1 MALENAGLGDQHGG
15 NGGNRMFDLVIKDAE
30 IYDGAGN
37 AAVRGDLGVTN
48 GRIAAIGGKLGAAK
62 ETVKADGLA
71 LAPGIIDGHT
81 HYDAQI
87 TWDPFVDPSPA
98 LGVTTA
104 VMGNCGF
111 TIAPCKP
118 ADRDLTMR
126 HLTHVEGMSLDALRA
141 GIRWGF
147 ESFPQYLDMLQAQ
160 GVGPNVACFAGHSA
174 IRTFVM
180 GAEATE
186 RTATDAEISQMAAQ
200 VREAMAAGAVGFASS
215 TAEAHNGEGGT
226 PMPSRLADDRE
237 LRALV
242 NAMAESGNGVYMLT
256 KGSKTSIP
264 YLEEL
269 AVEARRPVVI
279 AALFHSNTNP
289 TAAFTTLDQV
299 NAARSRGHQLVAQ
312 TSCCPLS
319 MDFTFKSP
327 YLFESM
333 QSWKPAMA
341 AHGDEAL
348 KKVYRDPSWRDAV
361 RRELEAA
368 RGRMVF
374 NGEWDK
380 LFVVETAKAEN
391 QAMEGATLAE
401 LAKKAGKEPLDFI
414 LDFALSENLDTS
426 FVAQLLHNDEKA
438 VGKILADPN
447 THISLSDAG
456 AHLTF
461 FCDAG
466 FGLHLMGHWSRDLGV
481 LDLPQA
487 VHRLTGQPA
496 KLFGIRNRG
505 LLREGYA
512 ADLMLFDPKTVA
524 RGAKRRAHDLPAGAA
539 RLTTSAVGLQGV
551 WINGTKVADQTGF
564 CVDRTARPGEVLR
577 QFAA

>member
-1 MALENAGLGDQHGG
+1 
-15 NGGNRMFDLVIKDAE
+15 MFDLVIKAAE
-30 IYDGAGN
+30 IFDGSGAK
-37 AAVRGDLGVTN
+37 ATQGDLGVTK
-48 GRIAAIGGKLGAAK
+48 GRIAAIGPGLGAAR

-104 VMGNCGF
+104 VLGNCGF

-147 ESFPQYLDMLQAQ
+147 ESFPQYLDMLQSQ

-186 RTATDAEISQMAAQ
+186 RKATDEEIGQMVAQ

-242 NAMAESGNGVYMLT
+242 KAMAESGSGVYMLT

-269 AVEARRPVVI
+269 AVEAKRPVVI

-289 TAAFTTLDQV
+289 PAAFNTLDQV
-299 NAARSRGHQLVAQ
+299 NAARSRGHQIVAQ

-319 MDFTFKSP
+319 MVSP
-327 YLFESM
+327 SRARTCSSM

-341 AHGDEAL
+341 AWRGAEG
-348 KKVYRDPSWRDAV
+348 VYRDPTWRDAV
-361 RRELEAA
+361 RRKLERA
-368 RGRMVF
+368 RPIVQRRM
-374 NGEWDK
+374 GQA
-380 LFVVETAKAEN
+380 FVVEVAKAEN
-391 QAMEGATLAE
+391 QAMEGAPAE

-414 LDFALSENLDTS
+414 LDFALSEASTPRS
-426 FVAQLLHNDEKA
+426 
-438 VGKILADPN
+438 
-447 THISLSDAG
+447 
-456 AHLTF
+456 
-461 FCDAG
+461 
-466 FGLHLMGHWSRDLGV
+466 
-481 LDLPQA
+481 
-487 VHRLTGQPA
+487 
-496 KLFGIRNRG
+496 
-505 LLREGYA
+505 
-512 ADLMLFDPKTVA
+512 
-524 RGAKRRAHDLPAGAA
+524 
-539 RLTTSAVGLQGV
+539 
-551 WINGTKVADQTGF
+551 
-564 CVDRTARPGEVLR
+564 
-577 QFAA
+577 

>member
-1 MALENAGLGDQHGG
+1 
-15 NGGNRMFDLVIKDAE
+15 
-30 IYDGAGN
+30 
-37 AAVRGDLGVTN
+37 
-48 GRIAAIGGKLGAAK
+48 
-62 ETVKADGLA
+62 
-71 LAPGIIDGHT
+71 
-81 HYDAQI
+81 
-87 TWDPFVDPSPA
+87 
-98 LGVTTA
+98 
-104 VMGNCGF
+104 
-111 TIAPCKP
+111 
-118 ADRDLTMR
+118 
-126 HLTHVEGMSLDALRA
+126 
-141 GIRWGF
+141 
-147 ESFPQYLDMLQAQ
+147 
-160 GVGPNVACFAGHSA
+160 
-174 IRTFVM
+174 
-180 GAEATE
+180 
-186 RTATDAEISQMAAQ
+186 
-200 VREAMAAGAVGFASS
+200 
-215 TAEAHNGEGGT
+215 
-226 PMPSRLADDRE
+226 
-237 LRALV
+237 
-242 NAMAESGNGVYMLT
+242 
-256 KGSKTSIP
+256 
-264 YLEEL
+264 
-269 AVEARRPVVI
+269 
-279 AALFHSNTNP
+279 
-289 TAAFTTLDQV
+289 
-299 NAARSRGHQLVAQ
+299 
-312 TSCCPLS
+312 

-341 AHGDEAL
+341 AHGEEAL

-380 LFVVETAKAEN
+380 LFVVEVAKAEN

-414 LDFALSENLDTS
+414 LDFALSENLDTA

-438 VGKILADPN
+438 VGRILADPN

-496 KLFGIRNRG
+496 KLFGIKNRG

-539 RLTTSAVGLQGV
+539 RLTTSAIGLHGV
-551 WINGTKVADQTGF
+551 WINGTHVADPKGF
-564 CVDRTARPGEVLR
+564 CVDKTARPGEVIR
-577 QFAA
+577 QFAS

>member
-1 MALENAGLGDQHGG
+1 
-15 NGGNRMFDLVIKDAE
+15 MFDLVIKDAE
-30 IYDGAGN
+30 IFDGAGS
-37 AAVRGDLGVTN
+37 APLRGDLGVTA
-48 GRIAAIGGKLGAAK
+48 GKIVEIGPKLGAAR

-104 VMGNCGF
+104 ILGNCGF
-111 TIAPCKP
+111 TIAPCRP

-141 GIRWGF
+141 GIRWEF
-147 ESFPQYLDMLQAQ
+147 ESFPQYLDMLTRL
-160 GVGPNVACFAGHSA
+160 GVGPNVACFSGHSSV
-174 IRTFVM
+174 RTWVM
-180 GAEATE
+180 GEEATE
-186 RTATDAEISQMAAQ
+186 RTATDEEIAKMVAL
-200 VREAMAAGAVGFASS
+200 VREGMAAGAVGFATS

-242 NAMAESGNGVYMLT
+242 RAMGDSGRGVYMLT

-269 AVEARRPVVI
+269 AIEAKRPVVI

-299 NAARSRGHQLVAQ
+299 NAARARGHQLVAQ

-341 AHGDEAL
+341 AHDGEAL
-348 KKVYRDPSWRDAV
+348 KKVYRDPAWRAAV
-361 RRELEAA
+361 KAELDRA
-368 RGRMVF
+368 RGRLVF

-380 LFVVETAKAEN
+380 LFIVETAKPEN
-391 QAMEGATLAE
+391 QKMESAPLSTLAQQ
-401 LAKKAGKEPLDFI
+401 AGQEPLDFI
-414 LDFALSENLDTS
+414 LDFALSENLDTA

-466 FGLHLMGHWSRDLGV
+466 FGLHLMGHWARDAGV

-496 KLFGIRNRG
+496 KLFGLKGRG
-505 LLREGYA
+505 LLRQGYA

-524 RGAKRRAHDLPAGAA
+524 RGPKRRAHDLPSGAA
-539 RLTTSAVGLQGV
+539 RLTTSAVGLHGV
-551 WINGTKVADQTGF
+551 WVNGARVTDEKGF
-564 CVDRTARPGEVLR
+564 CAEPTARPGKVLR
-577 QFAA
+577 EFAA

>member
-1 MALENAGLGDQHGG
+1 ML
-15 NGGNRMFDLVIKDAE
+15 DLVIRDAE
-30 IYDGAGN
+30 IFDGTGAKPVHGDVG
-37 AAVRGDLGVTN
+37 VRD
-48 GRIAAIGGKLGAAK
+48 GRIIEIGPKLGAAK

-104 VMGNCGF
+104 VLGNCGF

-118 ADRDLTMR
+118 KDRDLTMR

-147 ESFPQYLDMLQAQ
+147 ESFPQYLDMLEKQ
-160 GVGPNVACFAGHSA
+160 GVGPNVACYAGHSA

-180 GAEATE
+180 GEDATE
-186 RTATDAEISQMAAQ
+186 RTATDDEIAAMARI

-226 PMPSRLADDRE
+226 PMPSRLADDKE

-242 NAMAESGNGVYMLT
+242 RAMADSGRGLYMLT
-256 KGSKTSIP
+256 KGSMTSIP
-264 YLEEL
+264 YLEEI
-269 AVEARRPVVI
+269 AAEAGRPVLI

-289 TAAFTTLDQV
+289 MRAFTTLSEV
-299 NAARSRGHQLVAQ
+299 NQARARGRRLVAQ

-333 QSWKPAMA
+333 QAWKPAMA
-341 AHGDEAL
+341 AHDPAEL
-348 KKVYRDPSWRDAV
+348 TKIYRDPDWRASV
-361 RRELEAA
+361 RQELKER
-368 RGRMVF
+368 RGRLLF
-374 NGEWDK
+374 TSEWNK
-380 LFVVETAKAEN
+380 LFVVETAKEEN
-391 QAMEGATLAE
+391 RKLEGATLAD
-401 LAKKAGKEPLDFI
+401 LARQSGKDPLDCI
-414 LDFALSENLDTS
+414 LDMALSEDLGTL
-426 FVAQLLHNDEKA
+426 FVAQLLHNDDKE
-438 VGKILADPN
+438 VGKILADPDI
-447 THISLSDAG
+447 HISLSDAG

-466 FGLHLMGHWSRDLGV
+466 FGLHLLGHWSRDLGV

-496 KLFGIRNRG
+496 RLFGIQDRG
-505 LLREGYA
+505 LVKVGQA
-512 ADLMLFDPKTVA
+512 ADLMLFDPTTVA
-524 RGAKRRAHDLPAGAA
+524 RGPKRRAHDLPAGAA
-539 RLTTSAVGLQGV
+539 RLTASAVGLHGV
-551 WINGTKVADQTGF
+551 WVNGAHVADAKGF
-564 CVDRTARPGEVLR
+564 CADPSSRPGKVLR
-577 QFAA
+577 SFAA

>member
-1 MALENAGLGDQHGG
+1 
-15 NGGNRMFDLVIKDAE
+15 MFDLVIRNAE
-30 IYDGAGN
+30 IHDGTG
-37 AAVRGDLGVTN
+37 AAPQHGDLGVKD
-48 GRIAAIGGKLGAAK
+48 GRIAEIGPKLGVARQ
-62 ETVKADGLA
+62 TVNADGLA
-71 LAPGIIDGHT
+71 LSPGIVDGHT

-104 VMGNCGF
+104 VLGNCGF

-118 ADRDLTMR
+118 RDRDLTMR

-141 GIRWGF
+141 GIKWGF
-147 ESFPQYLDMLQAQ
+147 ESFPQYLDMLEKQ

-180 GAEATE
+180 GEEATE
-186 RTATDAEISQMAAQ
+186 RTATDAEVAAMADL

-237 LRALV
+237 LRTLV
-242 NAMAESGNGVYMLT
+242 RAMGERGKGVYMLT

-264 YLEEL
+264 YLEEI
-269 AVEARRPVVI
+269 AVESKRPVVI

-289 TAAFTTLDQV
+289 TASFSWLDQV
-299 NAARSRGHQLVAQ
+299 NQARARGRQLVAQ

-333 QSWKPAMA
+333 QAWKPAMA
-341 AHGDEAL
+341 AHDPADL
-348 KKVYRDPSWRDAV
+348 RRIYSDPSWRAAV
-361 RRELEAA
+361 RQELEER
-368 RGRMVF
+368 RGRLLF
-374 NGEWDK
+374 NSEWNK
-380 LFVVETAKAEN
+380 LFVVETAKPDN
-391 QAMEGATLAE
+391 RDLEGATLAE
-401 LAKKAGKEPLDFI
+401 VAAKAGKDPLDCI
-414 LDFALSENLDTS
+414 LDLALSEDLDTL
-426 FVAQLLHNDEKA
+426 FVAQLLHNDDKE

-466 FGLHLMGHWSRDLGV
+466 FGLHLLGHWSRDLGV

-496 KLFGIRNRG
+496 KLFGIEGRG
-505 LLREGYA
+505 VLTNGYA

-524 RGAKRRAHDLPAGAA
+524 RGPKRRAHDLPAGAA
-539 RLTTSAVGLQGV
+539 RLTGSAVGLHGV
-551 WINGTKVADQTGF
+551 WINGTQVADAEGF
-564 CVDRTARPGEVLR
+564 CADPASRPGTVLR
-577 QFAA
+577 SFAA

>member
-1 MALENAGLGDQHGG
+1 
-15 NGGNRMFDLVIKDAE
+15 MFDLVIKDAQLF
-30 IYDGAGN
+30 DGTG
-37 AAVRGDLGVTN
+37 AAPVHGDLGVMG
-48 GRIAAIGGKLGAAK
+48 GRIAAVGGRLGAAK
-62 ETVKADGLA
+62 QTVKADGLA

-104 VMGNCGF
+104 VLGNCGF

-141 GIRWGF
+141 GIHWEF
-147 ESFPQYLDMLQAQ
+147 ESFPQYLDMLERR
-160 GVGPNVACFAGHSA
+160 GVGPNVACFSGHSA

-180 GAEATE
+180 GEDATE
-186 RTATDAEISQMAAQ
+186 RTATDDEIARMVAQ

-242 NAMAESGNGVYMLT
+242 KAMGESGRGVYMLT

-289 TAAFTTLDQV
+289 TAAFSTLDQV
-299 NAARSRGHQLVAQ
+299 NQARSRGRQLVAQ

-333 QSWKPAMA
+333 TAWKPAMA
-341 AHGDEAL
+341 AHGLEDL
-348 KKVYRDPSWRDAV
+348 VKVYRDPAWRDAV
-361 RRELEAA
+361 RRELAA
-368 RGRMVF
+368 SRGRLVF
-374 NGEWDK
+374 NSEWDK
-380 LFVVETAKAEN
+380 LFVVETAKEEN
-391 QAMEGATLAE
+391 RALEGATLAA
-401 LAKKAGKEPLDFI
+401 LAKQAGKDPLDFI
-414 LDFALSENLDTS
+414 LDFALSENLDTM
-426 FVAQLLHNDEKA
+426 FVAQLLHNDETA
-438 VGKILADPN
+438 VGRILADPN

-481 LDLPQA
+481 LDLAQA

-496 KLFGIRNRG
+496 RLFGIANRG
-505 LLREGYA
+505 VLAEGKA
-512 ADLMLFDPKTVA
+512 ADLMLFDPATVA
-524 RGAKRRAHDLPAGAA
+524 RGPKRRVHDLPAGAA
-539 RLTTSAVGLQGV
+539 RLTTSAVGLHGV
-551 WINGTKVADQTGF
+551 WINGTRVADEKGF
-564 CVDRTARPGEVLR
+564 SADPSSRPGEVIR
-577 QFAA
+577 RFSA

>member
-1 MALENAGLGDQHGG
+1 VEETK
-15 NGGNRMFDLVIKDAE
+15 MFDLVIKNAE
-30 IYDGAGN
+30 ILDGSGAE
-37 AAVRGDLGVTN
+37 ATRGDLAVSN
-48 GRIAAIGGKLGAAK
+48 GKIVGIGPNLGAAR
-62 ETVKADGLA
+62 ETVNADGLA

-104 VMGNCGF
+104 VLGNCGF

-118 ADRDLTMR
+118 ADRDITMR

-141 GIRWGF
+141 GIHWGF
-147 ESFPQYLDMLQAQ
+147 ESFPQYLDMLQKQ
-160 GVGPNVACFAGHSA
+160 GVGPNVACFSGHSSV
-174 IRTFVM
+174 RTWVM

-186 RTATDAEISQMAAQ
+186 RAATDEEIAKMATL
-200 VREAMAAGAVGFASS
+200 VREAMAAGAIGFASS

-226 PMPSRLADDRE
+226 PMPSRLADDKE

-242 NAMAESGNGVYMLT
+242 RAMGESGHGVYMLT
-256 KGSKTSIP
+256 KGSKTSIL
-264 YLEEL
+264 YLEEI
-269 AVEARRPVVI
+269 AAEVNRPVVI

-289 TAAFTTLDQV
+289 TAAFTWLQQV
-299 NAARSRGHQLVAQ
+299 NDARTRGHKLVAQ

-333 QSWKPAMA
+333 QAWKPAMA
-341 AHGDEAL
+341 AHDPQEL
-348 KKVYRDPSWRDAV
+348 KKIYADPSWRASV
-361 RRELEAA
+361 RRELDE
-368 RGRMVF
+368 RHGRLLF
-374 NGEWDK
+374 NSEWNK
-380 LFVVETAKAEN
+380 LFVVETANARN
-391 QAMEGATLAE
+391 NALEGATLAE
-401 LAKKAGKEPLDFI
+401 VAKRQGKDPLDCI
-414 LDFALSENLDTS
+414 LDLALSENLDTT
-426 FVAQLLHNDEKA
+426 FVAQLMHNDDTE

-496 KLFGIRNRG
+496 KLFGIQGRG
-505 LLREGYA
+505 LLKEGYA
-512 ADLMLFDPKTVA
+512 ADLMLFDPKTVD
-524 RGAKRRAHDLPAGAA
+524 RGPKRRAHDLPAGAS
-539 RLTTSAVGLQGV
+539 RLTGSAVGLHGV
-551 WINGTKVADQTGF
+551 WVNGAKVANDKGF
-564 CVDRTARPGEVLR
+564 CADPTSRPGEVLR
-577 QFAA
+577 SFTA

>member
-1 MALENAGLGDQHGG
+1 
-15 NGGNRMFDLVIKDAE
+15 MFDLVIKDAE
-30 IYDGAGN
+30 IFDGSGAKP
-37 AAVRGDLGVTN
+37 VHGDLGVSN
-48 GRIAAIGGKLGAAK
+48 GRIAAIGPKLGAAK
-62 ETVKADGLA
+62 ETVQADGLA

-111 TIAPCKP
+111 TIAPCRP

-126 HLTHVEGMSLDALRA
+126 HLTHVEGMSLEALRA

-147 ESFPQYLDMLQAQ
+147 ESFPQYLDMLEKQ

-186 RTATDAEISQMAAQ
+186 RTATNDEIASMATL
-200 VREAMAAGAVGFASS
+200 VRQSMKAGAVGFASS

-226 PMPSRLADDRE
+226 PMPSRLADDKE

-242 NAMAESGNGVYMLT
+242 NAMGDSGQGVYMLT

-269 AVEARRPVVI
+269 AVEAKRPVVI

-289 TAAFTTLDQV
+289 DAAFTTLAQV
-299 NAARSRGHQLVAQ
+299 NAARARGHQLVAQ

-333 QSWKPAMA
+333 QAWKPAMA
-341 AHGDEAL
+341 AHDEAAL
-348 KKVYRDPSWRDAV
+348 KKVYADPAWRQSVKA
-361 RRELEAA
+361 ELAA
-368 RGRMVF
+368 RRGRLVF

-380 LFVVETAKAEN
+380 LFIVETAKTEN
-391 QAMEGATLAE
+391 RKLEGATLAE
-401 LAKKAGKEPLDFI
+401 LAKAANKDPLDFI
-414 LDFALSENLDTS
+414 LDFALSEDLDTA
-426 FVAQLLHNDEKA
+426 FVAQLLHNDDKE
-438 VGKILADPN
+438 VGRILADPN

-466 FGLHLMGHWSRDLGV
+466 FGLHLMGHWSRELGV
-481 LDLPQA
+481 LDLAQA

-496 KLFGIRNRG
+496 KLFGIQNRG
-505 LLREGYA
+505 LLRENFA

-524 RGAKRRAHDLPAGAA
+524 RGPKRRAHDLPSGAA
-539 RLTTSAVGLQGV
+539 RLTGGAIGLHGV
-551 WINGTKVADQTGF
+551 WVNGARVTDEKGF
-564 CVDRTARPGEVLR
+564 CADPKSRPGEVLR
-577 QFAA
+577 HFSA

>member
-1 MALENAGLGDQHGG
+1 
-15 NGGNRMFDLVIKDAE
+15 MFDLVIRDAE
-30 IYDGAGN
+30 IFDGSGARP
-37 AAVRGDLGVTN
+37 VHGDVGVTN
-48 GRIAAIGGKLGAAK
+48 GRITAMGPKLGAAK

-98 LGVTTA
+98 LGVTTT
-104 VMGNCGF
+104 VLGNCGF

-118 ADRDLTMR
+118 QDRDLTMR

-141 GIRWGF
+141 GIRWEF
-147 ESFPQYLDMLQAQ
+147 ESFPQYLDMLEKN

-180 GAEATE
+180 GADATE
-186 RTATDAEISQMAAQ
+186 RTATEAEIAQMADL
-200 VREAMAAGAVGFASS
+200 VRGAMKAGAVGFASS

-237 LRALV
+237 LRTLV
-242 NAMAESGNGVYMLT
+242 RAMSDSGKGVYMLT

-264 YLEEL
+264 YLEEI
-269 AVEARRPVVI
+269 AAEAKRPVVI

-289 TAAFTTLDQV
+289 TASFDWLRQV
-299 NAARSRGHQLVAQ
+299 NEARVRGHELVAQ

-333 QSWKPAMA
+333 QAWKPAMA
-341 AHGDEAL
+341 AHDLAEL
-348 KKVYRDPSWRDAV
+348 EKIYRDPAWRASV
-361 RRELEAA
+361 RAELEAK
-368 RGRMVF
+368 RGRLLF
-374 NGEWDK
+374 NGEWNK

-391 QAMEGATLAE
+391 RALEGATLDM
-401 LAKKAGKEPLDFI
+401 LAKQAGKEPLDFI
-414 LDFALSENLDTS
+414 LDFALSEKLDTM
-426 FVAQLLHNDEKA
+426 FVAQLLHNDDAA
-438 VGKILADPN
+438 VGRILADPN

-481 LDLPQA
+481 LDLAQA

-496 KLFGIRNRG
+496 KLFGIEGRG
-505 LLREGYA
+505 LLREGNA
-512 ADLMLFDPKTVA
+512 ADLMLFDPATVA
-524 RGAKRRAHDLPAGAA
+524 RGPKRRAHDLPAGAA
-539 RLTTSAVGLQGV
+539 RLTASAVGLHGV
-551 WINGTKVADQTGF
+551 WINGTRAADEKGF
-564 CVDRTARPGEVLR
+564 CADPKARPGEVLR
-577 QFAA
+577 RFAA

>member
-1 MALENAGLGDQHGG
+1 MT
-15 NGGNRMFDLVIKDAE
+15 FDLVIKDAE
-30 IYDGAGN
+30 IHDGAGG
-37 AAVRGDLGVTN
+37 APVRGDVGVAG
-48 GRIAAIGGKLGAAK
+48 GRIAAVGGKLGGAR
-62 ETVKADGLA
+62 ETVAADGRA

-104 VMGNCGF
+104 ILGNCGF

-118 ADRDLTMR
+118 SDRDLTMR
-126 HLTHVEGMSLDALRA
+126 HLTHVEGMSLAALRS
-141 GIRWGF
+141 GIRWEF
-147 ESFPQYLDMLQAQ
+147 ESFPQYLDLLARQ

-180 GAEATE
+180 GADATE
-186 RTATDAEISQMAAQ
+186 RTASDAEIGQMTSL
-200 VREAMAAGAVGFASS
+200 VREAMAAGAVGFATS

-242 NAMAESGNGVYMLT
+242 KAMGESGRGVYMLT
-256 KGSKTSIP
+256 RGSKTSIP

-269 AVEARRPVVI
+269 AIEARRPVVI
-279 AALFHSNTNP
+279 AALFHSNTSP
-289 TAAFTTLDQV
+289 GAAFTTLEQV
-299 NAARSRGHQLVAQ
+299 NAARARGRDLVAQ

-319 MDFTFKSP
+319 MDFTFRSP

-341 AHGDEAL
+341 AHDSEAL
-348 KKVYRDPSWRDAV
+348 KRVYRDPAWRAAV
-361 RRELEAA
+361 RQELEAA
-368 RGRMVF
+368 RGRLVF

-391 QAMEGATLAE
+391 RRLEGATLAQM
-401 LAKKAGKEPLDFI
+401 ARDAGKDPLDCI
-414 LDFALSENLDTS
+414 LDFALSEDLDTM
-426 FVAQLLHNDEKA
+426 FVAQLLHNDEAA
-438 VGKILADPN
+438 VGRILADPN

-487 VHRLTGQPA
+487 IYRLTGQPA
-496 KLFGIRNRG
+496 RLFGLKDRG

-512 ADLMLFDPKTVA
+512 ADLMLFDAGTVA
-524 RGAKRRAHDLPAGAA
+524 RGPKRRVHDLPSGAA
-539 RLTTSAVGLQGV
+539 RLTTSAVGLHGV
-551 WINGTKVADQTGF
+551 WVNGVRVADEKGF
-564 CVDRTARPGEVLR
+564 RDPGSRPGEVLR
-577 QFAA
+577 HFAS

>member
-1 MALENAGLGDQHGG
+1 
-15 NGGNRMFDLVIKDAE
+15 MFDLVIKDAE
-30 IYDGAGN
+30 ILDGAGDKPVH
-37 AAVRGDLGVTN
+37 AELGVVA
-48 GRIAAIGGKLGAAK
+48 GKIAAIGIGLGAAR

-71 LAPGIIDGHT
+71 LMPGIIDGHT

-104 VMGNCGF
+104 VLGNCGF

-141 GIRWGF
+141 GIRWEF
-147 ESFPQYLDMLQAQ
+147 ESFPQYLDMLAHQ

-180 GAEATE
+180 GEDATE
-186 RTATDAEISQMAAQ
+186 RAATDEEVAQMTAL

-242 NAMAESGNGVYMLT
+242 RAMGESGRGVYMLT

-269 AVEARRPVVI
+269 AIEARRPVVI

-289 TAAFTTLDQV
+289 TAAFTTLEQV

-333 QSWKPAMA
+333 RSWKPAMA
-341 AHGDEAL
+341 AHDKGAL
-348 KKVYRDPSWRDAV
+348 TRVYRDPAWRDAV
-361 RRELEAA
+361 RRELSAS
-368 RGRMVF
+368 RGRLVF
-374 NGEWDK
+374 NSEWDK
-380 LFVVETAKAEN
+380 LFVVETAKPEN
-391 QAMEGATLAE
+391 RDLEGVTLAE
-401 LAKKAGKEPLDFI
+401 LARQANKDPLDAI
-414 LDFALSENLDTS
+414 LDLALSEGLETM

-438 VGKILADPN
+438 VGRILADPD

-466 FGLHLMGHWSRDLGV
+466 FGLHLLGHWSRDLGV

-487 VHRLTGQPA
+487 VHRLTDQPA
-496 KLFGIRNRG
+496 RIFGIQGRG
-505 LLREGYA
+505 LLRQGYA
-512 ADLMLFDPKTVA
+512 ADLMLFDPRTVA
-524 RGAKRRAHDLPAGAA
+524 RGPKRRSHDLPAGAA
-539 RLTTSAVGLQGV
+539 RLTTSAVGLHGV
-551 WINGTKVADQTGF
+551 WINGIKVADDKGF
-564 CVDRTARPGEVLR
+564 CADPTARPGEVIR
-577 QFAA
+577 SFAA

>member
-1 MALENAGLGDQHGG
+1 
-15 NGGNRMFDLVIKDAE
+15 MFDLVIKDAE
-30 IYDGAGN
+30 IFDGAGS
-37 AAVRGDLGVTN
+37 APVHGDLGVTA
-48 GRIAAIGGKLGAAK
+48 GRIAAIGANLGAAK
-62 ETVKADGLA
+62 ETVNARGLA

-104 VMGNCGF
+104 ILGNCGF
-111 TIAPCKP
+111 TIAPCRP
-118 ADRDLTMR
+118 QDRDLTMR
-126 HLTHVEGMSLDALRA
+126 HLTHVEGMSIDALRA
-141 GIRWGF
+141 GIRWEF
-147 ESFPQYLDMLQAQ
+147 ESFPQYLDMLQRL
-160 GVGPNVACFAGHSA
+160 GVGPNVACFSGHSSV
-174 IRTFVM
+174 RTWVM
-180 GAEATE
+180 GEEATE
-186 RTATDAEISQMAAQ
+186 RTATDDEVAKMVAL
-200 VREAMAAGAVGFASS
+200 VRESMAAGAVGFATS

-242 NAMAESGNGVYMLT
+242 RAMGDSGRGVYMLT

-269 AVEARRPVVI
+269 AIEARRPVVI

-289 TAAFTTLDQV
+289 TAAFTWLDQV
-299 NAARSRGHQLVAQ
+299 NAARARGHQLVAQ

-333 QSWKPAMA
+333 EAWKPAMA
-341 AHGDEAL
+341 AHDPAGLE
-348 KKVYRDPSWRDAV
+348 KVYRDPSWRAAV
-361 RRELEAA
+361 RNELTAKH
-368 RGRMVF
+368 GRLLF

-380 LFVVETAKAEN
+380 LFIVETAKPEN
-391 QAMEGATLAE
+391 QKMEGAPLSQLAQQ
-401 LAKKAGKEPLDFI
+401 AGKDPLDFI
-414 LDFALSENLDTS
+414 LDFALSEKLDTT

-496 KLFGIRNRG
+496 KLFGLQARG

-512 ADLMLFDPKTVA
+512 ADLMLFDPATVA
-524 RGAKRRAHDLPAGAA
+524 RGPKRRAHDLPSGAA
-539 RLTTSAVGLQGV
+539 RLTTSAVGLHGV
-551 WINGTKVADQTGF
+551 WINGTKTADEKGF
-564 CVDRTARPGEVLR
+564 CIDRNARPGEVLR
-577 QFAA
+577 SFAV

>member
-1 MALENAGLGDQHGG
+1 
-15 NGGNRMFDLVIKDAE
+15 MFDLVIKDAE
-30 IYDGAGN
+30 IHDGAGS
-37 AAVRGDLGVTN
+37 APVHGDLGVTA
-48 GRIAAIGGKLGAAK
+48 GRIAAIGRGLGAAK
-62 ETVKADGLA
+62 ETVQARGLA

-104 VMGNCGF
+104 VLGNCGF

-118 ADRDLTMR
+118 QDRDLTMR

-141 GIRWGF
+141 GIRWEF
-147 ESFPQYLDMLQAQ
+147 ESFPQYLDMLQRL
-160 GVGPNVACFAGHSA
+160 GVGPNVACFSGHSS
-174 IRTFVM
+174 IRTWVM
-180 GAEATE
+180 GEEATE
-186 RTATDAEISQMAAQ
+186 RAATDDEIARMVAL
-200 VREAMAAGAVGFASS
+200 VREGMAAGAVGFATS

-226 PMPSRLADDRE
+226 PMPSRLADDKE

-242 NAMAESGNGVYMLT
+242 RAMGDSGRGVYMLT

-289 TAAFTTLDQV
+289 TAAFTWLEQV
-299 NAARSRGHQLVAQ
+299 NAARGRGRELVAQ

-333 QSWKPAMA
+333 ESWKPAMA
-341 AHGDEAL
+341 AHGGEAL
-348 KKVYRDPSWRDAV
+348 KKVYRDPAWRAAV
-361 RRELEAA
+361 KREIEAS
-368 RGRMVF
+368 RGRLVF

-391 QAMEGATLAE
+391 RKLEGATLAA
-401 LAKKAGKEPLDFI
+401 LATQAGREPLDFI
-414 LDFALSENLDTS
+414 LDFALSENLDTQ

-466 FGLHLMGHWSRDLGV
+466 FGLHLMGHWSRELGV

-496 KLFGIRNRG
+496 RLFGLKGRG

-524 RGAKRRAHDLPAGAA
+524 RGPKRRAHDLPAGAA
-539 RLTTSAVGLQGV
+539 RLTASAVGLHGV
-551 WINGTKVADQTGF
+551 WINGTKTADEKGF
-564 CVDRTARPGEVLR
+564 CIDPAARPGTVLR
-577 QFAA
+577 DFAA

>member
-1 MALENAGLGDQHGG
+1 VEETK
-15 NGGNRMFDLVIKDAE
+15 MFDLVIKDAE
-30 IYDGAGN
+30 IFDGSGAKP
-37 AAVRGDLGVTN
+37 VRGDLAVSKGKIVE
-48 GRIAAIGGKLGAAK
+48 IGPNLGAAK

-98 LGVTTA
+98 LGVTTT
-104 VMGNCGF
+104 VLGNCGF

-118 ADRDLTMR
+118 ADRDITMR
-126 HLTHVEGMSLDALRA
+126 HLTHVEGMSLEALRS
-141 GIRWGF
+141 GINWGF
-147 ESFPQYLDMLQAQ
+147 ESFPQYLDMLEKQ
-160 GVGPNVACFAGHSA
+160 GVGPNVACFSGHSSV
-174 IRTFVM
+174 RTWVM

-186 RTATDAEISQMAAQ
+186 RAATDDEIAKMATL

-226 PMPSRLADDRE
+226 PMPSRLADDKE

-242 NAMAESGNGVYMLT
+242 RAMGEGGRGVYMLT
-256 KGSKTSIP
+256 KGSKTTIP
-264 YLEEL
+264 YLEEI
-269 AVEARRPVVI
+269 AAEVNRPVVI

-289 TAAFTTLDQV
+289 TAAFTWLQQV
-299 NAARSRGHQLVAQ
+299 NEARARGHKLVAQ

-333 QSWKPAMA
+333 QAWKPAMA
-341 AHGDEAL
+341 AHDPQAL
-348 KKVYRDPSWRDAV
+348 KKIYADPSWRASV
-361 RRELEAA
+361 RKELDER
-368 RGRMVF
+368 RGRLLF
-374 NGEWDK
+374 NSEWNK
-380 LFVVETAKAEN
+380 LFVVETAKQQN
-391 QAMEGATLAE
+391 SKLEGATLAE
-401 LAKKAGKEPLDFI
+401 VAKAQGKDPLDCI
-414 LDFALSENLDTS
+414 LDLALSEDLDTT
-426 FVAQLLHNDEKA
+426 FVAQLLHNDDTE

-496 KLFGIRNRG
+496 ALFGIEGRG
-505 LLREGYA
+505 LLKQGYA
-512 ADLMLFDPKTVA
+512 ADLMLFDPRTVD
-524 RGAKRRAHDLPAGAA
+524 RGPKRRAHDLPAGAA
-539 RLTTSAVGLQGV
+539 RLTGSAIGLHGV
-551 WINGTKVADQTGF
+551 WVNGAKVANDKGF
-564 CVDRTARPGEVLR
+564 CADPKSRPGKVLR
-577 QFAA
+577 SFTA

>member
-1 MALENAGLGDQHGG
+1 
-15 NGGNRMFDLVIKDAE
+15 MFDLVIRDAE
-30 IYDGAGN
+30 IHDGAGSAPVN
-37 AAVRGDLGVTN
+37 GDLGVTN
-48 GRIAAIGGKLGAAK
+48 GRIAAVGGRLGAGR
-62 ETVKADGLA
+62 ETVRADGLA

-104 VMGNCGF
+104 VLGNCGF

-141 GIRWGF
+141 GIRWEF
-147 ESFPQYLDMLQAQ
+147 ESFPQYLDMLARQ

-180 GAEATE
+180 GEDATE
-186 RTATDAEISQMAAQ
+186 RTATEAEIARMAAL
-200 VREAMAAGAVGFASS
+200 VRESMAAGAVGFATS

-237 LRALV
+237 MRALV
-242 NAMAESGNGVYMLT
+242 RAMGDSGAGVYMLT
-256 KGSKTSIP
+256 RGSKTSIP

-289 TAAFTTLDQV
+289 TAAFTVLEQV
-299 NAARSRGHQLVAQ
+299 NAARARGRQLVAQ

-341 AHGDEAL
+341 AHDPEAL
-348 KKVYRDPSWRDAV
+348 KQVYRDPAWRAAV

-368 RGRMVF
+368 RGRLVF

-380 LFVVETAKAEN
+380 LFVVETARAEN
-391 QAMEGATLAE
+391 RALEGATLA
-401 LAKKAGKEPLDFI
+401 AMAAKAGKDPLDCI
-414 LDFALSENLDTS
+414 LDFALSEDLDTL
-426 FVAQLLHNDEKA
+426 FVAQLLHNDETA
-438 VGKILADPN
+438 VGRILADPD

-481 LDLPQA
+481 MDLPQA
-487 VHRLTGQPA
+487 VHRLSGQPA
-496 KLFGIRNRG
+496 KLFGLHDRG
-505 LLREGYA
+505 LLRDGYA
-512 ADLMLFDPKTVA
+512 ADLMLFDPRTVA
-524 RGAKRRAHDLPAGAA
+524 RGPKRRAHDLPSGAA
-539 RLTTSAVGLQGV
+539 RLTTSAVGLHGV
-551 WINGTKVADQTGF
+551 WVNGTQVADAKGLSADATS
-564 CVDRTARPGEVLR
+564 RPGQVLR
-577 QFAA
+577 QFAG

>member
-1 MALENAGLGDQHGG
+1 
-15 NGGNRMFDLVIKDAE
+15 MFDLVIQDAE
-30 IYDGAGN
+30 IFDGSGAQP
-37 AAVRGDLGVTN
+37 VHGDLGVLN
-48 GRIAAIGGKLGAAK
+48 GRIAAIGPKLGAAK
-62 ETVKADGLA
+62 ELVKARGLA

-98 LGVTTA
+98 LGVTTT
-104 VMGNCGF
+104 VLGNCGF

-118 ADRDLTMR
+118 KDRDLTMR
-126 HLTHVEGMSLDALRA
+126 HLTHVEGMSLDALRT

-147 ESFPQYLDMLQAQ
+147 ESFPQYLDMLQQQ

-180 GAEATE
+180 GHDATE
-186 RTATDAEISQMAAQ
+186 RAATDEEIAQMAAL

-226 PMPSRLADDRE
+226 PMPSRLADDKE
-237 LRALV
+237 LRTLV
-242 NAMAESGNGVYMLT
+242 RAMAESGSGVYMLT

-264 YLEEL
+264 YLEEI
-269 AVEARRPVVI
+269 AAEAKRPVVI

-289 TAAFTTLDQV
+289 TASSTWLSQV
-299 NAARSRGHQLVAQ
+299 NDARARGRQLVAQ

-333 QSWKPAMA
+333 ESWKPAMA
-341 AHGDEAL
+341 AHGGAAL
-348 KKVYRDPSWRDAV
+348 KQVYRDPAWRAAV
-361 RRELEAA
+361 KKELLER
-368 RGRMVF
+368 RGRLVF

-380 LFVVETAKAEN
+380 LFVVETAKAQN
-391 QAMEGATLAE
+391 RVMEGATLAE
-401 LAKKAGKEPLDFI
+401 LAKKASKDPLDCI
-414 LDFALSENLDTS
+414 LDFALDENLDTM
-426 FVAQLLHNDEKA
+426 FVAQLLHNDDKA
-438 VGKILADPN
+438 VGRILADPD

-466 FGLHLMGHWSRDLGV
+466 FGLHLLGHWSRDLGV

-496 KLFGIRNRG
+496 KLFGIEGRG

-524 RGAKRRAHDLPAGAA
+524 RGPKRRAHDLPGGAT
-539 RLTTSAVGLQGV
+539 RLTTSAVGLHGV
-551 WINGTKVADQTGF
+551 WVNGEHVADARGF
-564 CVDRTARPGEVLR
+564 CADPKSRPGEVLR
-577 QFAA
+577 AFAA

>member
-1 MALENAGLGDQHGG
+1 
-15 NGGNRMFDLVIKDAE
+15 MFDLVIKDAE
-30 IYDGAGN
+30 IHDGSGAQPLK
-37 AAVRGDLGVTN
+37 GDLGVKD
-48 GRIAAIGGKLGAAK
+48 GRIAAIGPKLGAAK

-104 VMGNCGF
+104 ILGNCGF

-141 GIRWGF
+141 GINWGF
-147 ESFPQYLDMLQAQ
+147 ESFPQYLDMLEKN

-180 GAEATE
+180 GADATE
-186 RTATDAEISQMAAQ
+186 RAASADEVARMADL

-215 TAEAHNGEGGT
+215 TSEAHNGEGGT
-226 PMPSRLADDRE
+226 PMPSRLADDHE
-237 LRALV
+237 LRTLV
-242 NAMAESGNGVYMLT
+242 KAMGERGTGVYMLT
-256 KGSKTSIP
+256 KGRTTTIP
-264 YLEEL
+264 YLEGL
-269 AVEARRPVVI
+269 AAEANRPVVI

-289 TAAFTTLDQV
+289 EAAFTTLGQV
-299 NAARSRGHQLVAQ
+299 NEARARGRTLVAQ

-319 MDFTFKSP
+319 MDFTFHSP

-333 QSWKPAMA
+333 QAWKPAMA
-341 AHGDEAL
+341 AHDPAELA
-348 KKVYRDPSWRDAV
+348 KIYRDPAWRASV
-361 RRELEAA
+361 REELLAK
-368 RGRMVF
+368 RGRLLF

-380 LFVVETAKAEN
+380 LFVVETAKDEN
-391 QAMEGATLAE
+391 RAMEGATLAQ
-401 LAKKAGKEPLDFI
+401 LAKAAGKEPLDFI
-414 LDFALSENLDTS
+414 LDFALSENLDTM
-426 FVAQLLHNDEKA
+426 FVAQLLHNDDEA
-438 VGKILADPN
+438 VGRILADPN

-481 LDLPQA
+481 LDLPNA

-496 KLFGIRNRG
+496 KLFGIQDRG
-505 LLREGYA
+505 LLREGLA
-512 ADLMLFDPKTVA
+512 ADLMLFDPATVA
-524 RGAKRRAHDLPAGAA
+524 RGPKRRAHDLPAGAA
-539 RLTTSAVGLQGV
+539 RLTAGAVGLHGV
-551 WINGTKVADQTGF
+551 WINGNRAADETGF
-564 CVDRTARPGEVLR
+564 CADPDSRPGRVLR
-577 QFAA
+577 SFAS